1 MTHPADRKT
10 DVSATDAQHFLKQHE
25 NVAAMMQRHLAF
37 GWWALLLY
45 LALGIVLEAMHGF
58 KIEFLLDVSN
68 ETRRLLWR
76 LAHAH
81 GTLLALVNI
90 AFALTVKTFS
100 DPGRPSLT
108 FAGRC
113 LMGATILLPTGFFAG
128 GWFVYGGDPG
138 YGIVLV
144 PLGAVMLLVGVLL
157 AARFATSA
165 KAKANPSS
173 PPPKTLRH

>member
-1 MTHPADRKT
+1 MTHPADRK
-10 DVSATDAQHFLKQHE
+10 SELGPPDAQHFLKQHE
-25 NVAAMMQRHLAF
+25 NDTTTMQRHLAF

-45 LALGIVLEAMHGF
+45 LTLGIVLEAMHGF

-90 AFALTVKTFS
+90 AFALTVKTVS
-100 DPGRPSLT
+100 EPGAPSVS

-113 LMGATILLPTGFFAG
+113 LMGSTILLPAGFFVG
-128 GWFVYGGDPG
+128 GLFVYGGDPG

-144 PLGAVMLLVGVLL
+144 PIGAVMLLMGVLL

-165 KAKANPSS
+165 RPKAKSSLPPAKPS
-173 PPPKTLRH
+173 RH